1 MKRFTAQLCIA
12 LIAGAGLL
20 ATTLPAEARDG
31 RHWHYDHR
39 AYGPGWS
46 HHRPGPPPHVAHKR
60 HGKQKV
66 EVHHHYYQ
74 PRHYGRHPGYARY
87 APPRYAPPRHVHHR
101 HSTVTHRHV
110 SSSPAIVIS
119 MPPIVIP
126 VR

>member
-1 MKRFTAQLCIA
+1 MKRFTVQLCIA

-31 RHWHYDHR
+31 RHWQYDHR
-39 AYGPGWS
+39 AYSPGWS
-46 HHRPGPPPHVAHKR
+46 QHRPGPPPHVVHKR

-74 PRHYGRHPGYARY
+74 PHHYGRPAPARY
-87 APPRYAPPRHVHHR
+87 APPRYVPPRHAQHR

>member
-60 HGKQKV
+60 HGKQRV
-66 EVHHHYYQ
+66 EVHHHYYH
-74 PRHYGRHPGYARY
+74 PHHYGRPAPARY
-87 APPRYAPPRHVHHR
+87 APPRYVPPRHAQHR